1 MASTSSMVFSLVSVV
16 VLYLRFSAVCFLLQ
30 VFTFAFLFSL
40 SLSLSLSPSSLG
52 ELCCWVVASRL
63 IKAFVVLFFFF
74 GSGFDLLGVCLFYV
88 LQSKWRWW
96 SI

>member
-1 MASTSSMVFSLVSVV
+1 
-16 VLYLRFSAVCFLLQ
+16 
-30 VFTFAFLFSL
+30 
-40 SLSLSLSPSSLG
+40 
-52 ELCCWVVASRL
+52 VVASRL